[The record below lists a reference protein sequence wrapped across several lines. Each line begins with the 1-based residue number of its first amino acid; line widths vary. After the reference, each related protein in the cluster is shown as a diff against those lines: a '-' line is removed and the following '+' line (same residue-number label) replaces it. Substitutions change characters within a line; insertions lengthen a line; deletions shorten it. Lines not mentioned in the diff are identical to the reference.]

1 MSDREQIVSLI
12 KEAELYRK
20 QGLFENA
27 EEKYIAALTLV
38 ENHERFSKDSKL
50 IDGLKG
56 KIKSV
61 EDVLVAVEEATDTP
75 ELSEDVQ
82 DLIGK
87 LFSFSQDDKTAAI
100 EAAVALAKFGQYERA
115 LAEFQRLIKEGI
127 LPLSAGKNMLRCH
140 LTSASPE
147 VAIDQFKQWV
157 SSSAFPQAELQSL
170 RAFLENQLQGKG
182 IEADLPQVAEA
193 APKTDETK
201 EKEEEYLE
209 LSSISI
215 QLESGPRKGEE
226 VEFDVTFQSGNTA
239 SVIVRAAQKDLV
251 AAFEPGQR
259 LTEVRCFSPLAV
271 FGSSGTVSGKSKISS
286 GPRKGDFTVDIS
298 IDPI

>member
-1 MSDREQIVSLI
+1 MSDRERIVSLI
-12 KEAELYRK
+12 KEAEIYRK
-20 QGLFENA
+20 QGLFKIA
-27 EEKYIAALTLV
+27 LEKYIEALALV
-38 ENHERFSKDSKL
+38 ESHERFSKDSKL
-50 IDGLKG
+50 VDGLKG
-56 KIKSV
+56 KIKGV
-61 EDVLVAVEEATDTP
+61 EDELVVVEEATDTP

-87 LFSFSQDDKTAAI
+87 LFSFSQDDKTAAV
-100 EAAVALAKFGQYERA
+100 EAAVA

-147 VAIDQFKQWV
+147 AAIDQFKQWV
-157 SSSAFPQAELQSL
+157 SSSAFPQPELKSL
-170 RAFLENQLQGKG
+170 RAFLESQLQAKG
-182 IEADLPQVAEA
+182 IQADLPQVAED
-193 APKTDETK
+193 APKTDKAE

-209 LSSISI
+209 LSSISV

-226 VEFDVTFQSGNTA
+226 IEFDVTFQSGNTV
-239 SVIVRAAQKDLV
+239 SVMVRAAQKDLV
-251 AAFEPGQR
+251 VAFEPGQR

-271 FGSSGTVSGKSKISS
+271 FGTSGTVSGKNKITS

-298 IDPI
+298 VDPI